1 MRACEKWSRPPSAL
15 LGGTEWGERDHLLI
29 LAYQRYLDTTCSECG
44 GYALECRNP
53 ENNGVYT
60 VVDDTYCYR
69 AAELHSVTRAAG
81 FKPDDG
87 QLLYVEEIDA
97 DVVTRPPFS
106 LFEGGEDA
114 LTESDADHQQAE
126 G

>member
-1 MRACEKWSRPPSAL
+1 M
-15 LGGTEWGERDHLLI
+15 
-29 LAYQRYLDTTCSECG
+29 
-44 GYALECRNP
+44 LECRNP
-53 ENNGVYT
+53 DNNGVYT

-69 AAELHSVTRAAG
+69 AAELHSATRADG

>member
-1 MRACEKWSRPPSAL
+1 M
-15 LGGTEWGERDHLLI
+15 
-29 LAYQRYLDTTCSECG
+29 
-44 GYALECRNP
+44 
-53 ENNGVYT
+53 
-60 VVDDTYCYR
+60 
-69 AAELHSVTRAAG
+69 TRAAG

>member
-1 MRACEKWSRPPSAL
+1 M
-15 LGGTEWGERDHLLI
+15 
-29 LAYQRYLDTTCSECG
+29 
-44 GYALECRNP
+44 LECRNP

-87 QLLYVEEIDA
+87 QLLYVAEIDA
-97 DVVTRPPFS
+97 GLASRRQKVAERGWSVEE
-106 LFEGGEDA
+106 LDA
-114 LTESDADHQQAE
+114 EIAADRERESAAGLSFNQEANNA
-126 G
+126 

>member
-1 MRACEKWSRPPSAL
+1 M
-15 LGGTEWGERDHLLI
+15 
-29 LAYQRYLDTTCSECG
+29 
-44 GYALECRNP
+44 LECRNP
-53 ENNGVYT
+53 DNNGVYT

-69 AAELHSVTRAAG
+69 AAELHRVTRAAG

-106 LFEGGEDA
+106 LFEGGEDLLPEA
-114 LTESDADHQQAE
+114 DAGE
-126 G
+126 